1 LHPATLDAF
10 DLSASVFACELDLA
24 ALAAMPAPAVRF
36 ARMSRTQDAT
46 RDVALLLDAS
56 IPFASVQACVA
67 GLESGLVE
75 SVRLF
80 DVYAGDRLAEGKRS
94 LALRVT
100 YRSPEAT
107 LTDAEIESAHQSVVA
122 RLTAELG
129 ASTR

>member
-1 LHPATLDAF
+1 
-10 DLSASVFACELDLA
+10 
-24 ALAAMPAPAVRF
+24 
-36 ARMSRTQDAT
+36 
-46 RDVALLLDAS
+46 VALLLDAS
-56 IPFASVQACVA
+56 IPFATVQACVA

-80 DVYAGDRLAEGKRS
+80 DVYAGDRLSEGKRS

-107 LTDAEIESAHQSVVA
+107 LTDAEIEAAHQSVVA